1 MNIYDIA
8 RAADAWGDSI
18 LADQERRDAI
28 AEGRAYQIRQ
38 RAEELAED
46 PDELESMRSAAI
58 LIDAEVEL
66 RLPDGTIASLDR
78 AHDLLR
84 DAARSNDTMR
94 ANHIAVAAQ
103 RAIVNELVARADCWF
118 DDLEGDECEPLE

>member
-8 RAADAWGDSI
+8 RANDSI
-18 LADQERRDAI
+18 SDRLNDQWWERHEAEQRRRDAI
-28 AEGRAYQIRQ
+28 RQ
-38 RAEELAED
+38 RATEMAED

-66 RLPDGTIASLDR
+66 HIPDGTIVSLDR

-84 DAARSNDTMR
+84 DAARSNDTIR
-94 ANHIAVAAQ
+94 ANGIAVAAQ
-103 RAIVNELVARADCWF
+103 RAIVDELVAQAGRWF
-118 DDLEGDECEPLE
+118 DEEGDECEPLE

>member
-8 RAADAWGDSI
+8 RANDSI
-18 LADQERRDAI
+18 SDRLNDQWWERHEAEERRRKAI
-28 AEGRAYQIRQ
+28 QR

-46 PDELESMRSAAI
+46 PDELERLRIDAV
-58 LIDAEVEL
+58 LIDAEIEL
-66 RLPDGTIASLDR
+66 HMPDGTIAALDR

-94 ANHIAVAAQ
+94 ANRIAVAAH
-103 RAIVNELVARADCWF
+103 RAIVDELVARAGCWF
-118 DDLEGDECEPLE
+118 EDGDDE